1 MGCTVLGT
9 TEKLKG
15 LAQAANAAHLS
26 ASTHWEKLS
35 GGRTNHVYLG
45 HFPNMKMVF
54 KFFDKNRSNPLFS
67 NDIDDE
73 KNVLIAL
80 SGTGLSPPFRG
91 RFETDDG
98 PCLVYDFIAG
108 EISSKATSQMIAGL
122 AHLHTH
128 TPTDGLRQVSGAPE
142 AIFTQGLAFLEGDRS
157 QRAKYLRA
165 HVPNVPNLASVYGC
179 FLHGDPTP
187 ANTINTDIGVT
198 FVDWQCPAV
207 GDPVHDLSIALSG
220 AMHFIYGATA
230 LDTHEIDALLA
241 AYGDEQITDRFRALA
256 PIYRWRMA
264 CYCQW
269 KARRGEAD
277 YATAGAIEFS

>member
-1 MGCTVLGT
+1 MGCAVLGT

-15 LAQAANAAHLS
+15 LVQAANAANLS
-26 ASTHWEKLS
+26 APIHWEKLS

-45 HFPNMKMVF
+45 HFPNIKIVF
-54 KFFDKNRSNPLFS
+54 KFFDQSRSNLLFP
-67 NDIDDE
+67 NDINDE
-73 KNVLIAL
+73 GNAL
-80 SGTGLSPPFRG
+80 TALYGTDLSPSLRG

-108 EISSKATSQMIAGL
+108 TISSKVTSQMIAAL
-122 AHLHTH
+122 ARLHAH
-128 TPTDGLRQVSGAPE
+128 PPTNSLRQVSGAPE
-142 AIFTQGLAFLEGDRS
+142 AIFAQGLAFLEGDMSR
-157 QRAKYLRA
+157 RAKYLRA
-165 HVPNVPNLASVYGC
+165 HVPNVPNLEAVYGH

-187 ANTINTDIGVT
+187 ANTINIDTGVI

-220 AMHFIYGATA
+220 AMHFIYGATPLA
-230 LDTHEIDALLA
+230 TYEIDALLT
-241 AYGDEQITDRFRALA
+241 AYGDDQITDRFRALA

-269 KARRGEAD
+269 KARRGEVD